1 MGETTKTSAMSLST
15 IILSFTLLGNT
26 LANDEFRNLP
36 SNSTERN
43 ISGAISHESFS
54 GPVELC
60 LTWWSL
66 NKRFYKSCVI
76 KDETGLLEGSGS
88 DMMKCVNQIKD
99 GISTSIKPTITVLK
113 IKDDGQCESNSNM
126 VAEVCLLLIRGGKT
140 ETYAIKIDVLPK
152 QRYIV
157 HIDSD
162 IIMAHGFDLL
172 QLSGAIA
179 LTSLNMDNCG
189 NVVQEIKKGKSFG
202 VSTILP
208 TTHSSC
214 IIQQNNG
221 ELYGEYCLEY
231 FHVEKTVFKFEGNCS
246 LSEHSLGLKPALSKH
261 HCDKVKLKA
270 FCIVENIP
278 HIDHTDYIYTFCARP
293 ILPFEEDNITKW
305 KIKVMKDCL
314 DQNPI
319 DSVTQRGCYIDT
331 KTIDINDEDILHEE
345 NLCTIYSGDF
355 PYTTGSKLFQYYSGM
370 ILPFFAT
377 TGIIFNIFALKGAV
391 QQTMN
396 GSVKVY
402 IIAIALSNMAVAIN
416 FIIGFSI
423 QITSY
428 FSHIFCMIEPII
440 HKTFTDICLLVML
453 GLSVERTIAVC
464 KPLLTKSWCT
474 AARARKVSYSHKP
487 NERKWELN
495 LDNGVE
501 ITGQGRQ
508 DTCVYQYIYMYIN
521 MFKRD
526 ERYGILLHLNSS
538 IKTCHTAKCVV
549 LKNNKRVNKFLEI
562 ARNTHCS

>member
-15 IILSFTLLGNT
+15 IFLSFTLLGNT
-26 LANDEFRNLP
+26 LANDEFRNIS

-66 NKRFYKSCVI
+66 NKRFYKNCVI
-76 KDETGLLEGSGS
+76 KNETDLLEGSGS
-88 DMMKCVNQIKD
+88 DVKNCVNQIKD

-113 IKDDGQCESNSNM
+113 IKDDGQCECNSNM
-126 VAEVCLLLIRGGKT
+126 VVEVCLLLIKGSKT
-140 ETYAIKIDVLPK
+140 ETYAMKMDVLSK

-162 IIMAHGFDLL
+162 IFMAHGFDLL

-189 NVVQEIKKGKSFG
+189 NVVEEIKKGESFG
-202 VSTILP
+202 VSTIVPL
-208 TTHSSC
+208 THSSC
-214 IIQQNNG
+214 IIQQNRG
-221 ELYGEYCLEY
+221 KLYGEY
-231 FHVEKTVFKFEGNCS
+231 FHAEKTVFKVEGNCS

-278 HIDHTDYIYTFCARP
+278 HIDHTDYIYTLCARP
-293 ILPFEEDNITKW
+293 ILPFEEDNITNW
-305 KIKVMKDCL
+305 KIKVIKDCL

-319 DSVTQRGCYIDT
+319 DSVTQRGRYIDT
-331 KTIDINDEDILHEE
+331 KTIDINDEDILHKE

-402 IIAIALSNMAVAIN
+402 VIAIALSNMAVAIN

-423 QITSY
+423 QMTSY

-474 AARARKVSYSHKP
+474 AARARKVSYSHKS

-508 DTCVYQYIYMYIN
+508 DTCVYQYIYIC
-521 MFKRD
+521 
-526 ERYGILLHLNSS
+526 I
-538 IKTCHTAKCVV
+538 
-549 LKNNKRVNKFLEI
+549 
-562 ARNTHCS
+562 